1 MCEDGVCECTVWVCV
16 CNHFHLCADTTP
28 CVEANGCRLATP
40 FLYVSLPFVLLPSR
54 HISAAFTAPHPSLFL
69 FLCPILSFYYLH
81 HFDTPPPPPPPLWL
95 TWGINFHIPLPFFP
109 KSCSTDSPPASFTSP
124 PPSPPL
130 HPSSPTLQLLFWISQ
145 MAPVRSSD
153 PFPLPPTELHC
164 TVCLLPFL
172 SPPRRVFPVHVHTNH
187 TDVSDRCVS
196 RCLCGQNREFAA
208 VSFLS
213 GPAKRDGAGIPLTPL
228 NKKTKQK
235 KVCCSKPDK
244 KPNQGKFP
252 TASLSGIHLT
262 FQLLLDSSL
271 SSFLQ
276 PTLFFFPFFFV

>member
-1 MCEDGVCECTVWVCV
+1 
-16 CNHFHLCADTTP
+16 
-28 CVEANGCRLATP
+28 
-40 FLYVSLPFVLLPSR
+40 
-54 HISAAFTAPHPSLFL
+54 
-69 FLCPILSFYYLH
+69 
-81 HFDTPPPPPPPLWL
+81 
-95 TWGINFHIPLPFFP
+95 
-109 KSCSTDSPPASFTSP
+109 
-124 PPSPPL
+124 
-130 HPSSPTLQLLFWISQ
+130 

-172 SPPRRVFPVHVHTNH
+172 SPPRCVFPVHVHTNH

-196 RCLCGQNREFAA
+196 RCLCGQSREFAA

-213 GPAKRDGAGIPLTPL
+213 GPAKRDGAGILLTPL

-276 PTLFFFPFFFV
+276 PTLFSFSFFLSNFDSCRSGHPRWLRQTDTKRRFDMMMARVIVLFQSFGEKGEPVCAQSPAAIVQAKICIEAEMGEVLYNNLTDSRQISYVVSASEETVPLSFQFQ

>member
-1 MCEDGVCECTVWVCV
+1 
-16 CNHFHLCADTTP
+16 
-28 CVEANGCRLATP
+28 
-40 FLYVSLPFVLLPSR
+40 
-54 HISAAFTAPHPSLFL
+54 
-69 FLCPILSFYYLH
+69 
-81 HFDTPPPPPPPLWL
+81 
-95 TWGINFHIPLPFFP
+95 
-109 KSCSTDSPPASFTSP
+109 
-124 PPSPPL
+124 
-130 HPSSPTLQLLFWISQ
+130 

-164 TVCLLPFL
+164 TVCSLPFL
-172 SPPRRVFPVHVHTNH
+172 SPPRRVFPVHVHANH

-196 RCLCGQNREFAA
+196 RCLCGQSCEFAV

-244 KPNQGKFP
+244 KLNQGKFP

-276 PTLFFFPFFFV
+276 PTLFSFSFFFGLILTAVGLVIHAG